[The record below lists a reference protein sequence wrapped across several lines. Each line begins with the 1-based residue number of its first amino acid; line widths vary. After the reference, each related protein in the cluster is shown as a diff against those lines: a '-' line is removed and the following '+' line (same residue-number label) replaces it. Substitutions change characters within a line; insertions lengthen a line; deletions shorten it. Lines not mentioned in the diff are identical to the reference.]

1 MQNSCLENST
11 HTHKNHLADKRGIV
25 NGENTHT
32 HTHTYTTRQPE
43 DGILIPSPLC
53 CFSIF
58 YIFNSQI
65 SAIVWKCYAKLVE
78 CD

>member
-11 HTHKNHLADKRGIV
+11 HKKIILLIKEDLV
-25 NGENTHT
+25 NGENTQIHI
-32 HTHTYTTRQPE
+32 HTYTIRQAE
-43 DGILIPSPLC
+43 NGIFIPSPLC

-58 YIFNSQI
+58 YIFNFQI

>member
-11 HTHKNHLADKRGIV
+11 HKKIILLIKEESV

-32 HTHTYTTRQPE
+32 HTYTTGQPE
-43 DGILIPSPLC
+43 NGILIPSLLC

-65 SAIVWKCYAKLVE
+65 SARVWKCHAKLVE

>member
-11 HTHKNHLADKRGIV
+11 HKKNHLADKRGI
-25 NGENTHT
+25 GEWGK

-43 DGILIPSPLC
+43 NGILIPSLLC

-58 YIFNSQI
+58 CIFNSQI
-65 SAIVWKCYAKLVE
+65 SARVWKCHAKLVE